1 MNNGK
6 WALFCV
12 CLLISV
18 EGQAAPA
25 TAPNVP
31 SKPSSSTVGM
41 FRPQTAGSPVFKP
54 TTVTPVIKPTT
65 VVVVEHPVTTTPVWK
80 PTTPVATFQSPIMP
94 FATNTSAKD
103 APTTMGGNVLSQPK
117 DFKKEAGEKKGY
129 NLQSNVGG
137 FAQKEIEEIDPN
149 DKNVDALRALSN
161 KNNPLGSI
169 EEMKKQASQLA
180 GDKGLKGL
188 KDRIQNKAAGKKK

>member
-6 WALFCV
+6 WVLFCV
-12 CLLISV
+12 CLLVWV

-25 TAPNVP
+25 TAFNVP
-31 SKPSSSTVGM
+31 SRPSSSTVGM
-41 FRPQTAGSPVFKP
+41 FHPQTAESPVFKP
-54 TTVTPVIKPTT
+54 TTVTSVIKSTT
-65 VVVVEHPVTTTPVWK
+65 VVVVERPVTNTPVWK
-80 PTTPVATFQSPIMP
+80 PTTPVATFQSPMP
-94 FATNTSAKD
+94 LATNTSAKD

-149 DKNVDALRALSN
+149 DKKVDALRSLAD

-188 KDRIQNKAAGKKK
+188 KDRIQNKATNKKK